1 MDKAES
7 IAEFRKIGLQEG
19 MSVEVHSSLSSFGF
33 VDGGADTV
41 IDALMACL
49 KMLPLSE
56 NTASGKGGTF
66 PRAKNSPPDCFCTS
80 VFTGAA
86 LSSPV

>member
-1 MDKAES
+1 MDKAEL
-7 IAEFRKIGLQEG
+7 IAEFRKIGLQEA

-33 VDGGADTV
+33 VDGGADTI

-56 NTASGKGGTF
+56 NTASGKS
-66 PRAKNSPPDCFCTS
+66 RIA
-80 VFTGAA
+80 
-86 LSSPV
+86 